1 MKFGL
6 RFALLAQTKNAQN
19 LQPRLSR
26 VTRLSTAS
34 DRLSS
39 DRPSYD
45 YTSEDCT
52 VVFDADG
59 AYCMEEAA
67 LMSRVNVENCIRD
80 SANPEEE
87 CDVPPKYQELMDRII
102 QKKPKPK
109 GPSPTVTVVD
119 SEGSFEEYIGRP
131 L

>member
-26 VTRLSTAS
+26 VTRLST
-34 DRLSS
+34 SS
-39 DRPSYD
+39 PSYD
-45 YTSEDCT
+45 YASDECT
-52 VVFDADG
+52 VIFDADG

-109 GPSPTVTVVD
+109 GPAPTVTVVD

>member
-6 RFALLAQTKNAQN
+6 RFALLAQTKCQN
-19 LQPRLSR
+19 MAPRLSR
-26 VTRLSTAS
+26 VTRLSTSSPAYDYAS
-34 DRLSS
+34 D
-39 DRPSYD
+39 
-45 YTSEDCT
+45 ECT

-109 GPSPTVTVVD
+109 GPAPTVTVVD